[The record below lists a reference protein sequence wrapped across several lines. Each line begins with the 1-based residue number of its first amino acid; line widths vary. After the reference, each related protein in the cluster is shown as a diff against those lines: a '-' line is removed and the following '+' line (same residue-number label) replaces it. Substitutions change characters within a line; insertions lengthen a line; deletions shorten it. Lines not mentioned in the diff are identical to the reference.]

1 MNKAILGLGVTVL
14 VTAGAGAGAA
24 FYLGNKTHDYLDEAT
39 NKIAAQMPFVRVA
52 KIEHGKGILNSTRTT
67 TLNLGCAGSDGKPPF
82 SLQVKENIQHG
93 PFPGWNTAALT
104 VIDSEILL
112 PAQAQEV
119 VGAFFN
125 GKPLYTART
134 VVGFDGS
141 YRQTVSIPAGQMTK
155 PDGSKIIW
163 HGMTGTAS
171 GHKDKAHYT
180 VDATSNGFEASNAK
194 DGAFLKIGR
203 MHLKGEGELALD
215 ALWAATGKSEFIID
229 SAEAAFPSPSGQAF
243 KLKMDKVRFGSD
255 TTLQQE
261 LLTSTSRFSA
271 SATFNDVKLDEIE
284 MQASVKRLH
293 RPTFTKVMQHMFK
306 TAFTCEA
313 LRNPNAGPEMI
324 QAMQSDL
331 MQLLPHNPEYGL
343 DKLRVVYAGKEASV
357 SYTLGVNGVTA
368 EDIKD
373 LQPATMIPLLMPKM
387 MFKAEGKLP
396 IAWIG
401 QMMAAMPRPA
411 SQSALQP
418 EVLAGMLQT
427 AAAQG
432 WIIKEGEYISSRFL
446 FSNGQ
451 MLLNDKP
458 FQPPV
463 PTTMADSSAS
473 MAREQ

>member
-39 NKIAAQMPFVRVA
+39 HKIAPQIPFVRVA

-67 TLNLGCAGSDGKPPF
+67 TLDLGCTGNDGKPPL
-82 SLQVKENIQHG
+82 SVQLKENIQHG
-93 PFPGWNTAALT
+93 PFPGWNMAALT
-104 VIDSEILL
+104 VIDSEIVL

-119 VGAFFN
+119 IGAFFN
-125 GKPLYTART
+125 GKPVYSTRT

-141 YRQTVSIPAGQMTK
+141 YRQTFSMPAGQMTR

-163 HGMTGTAS
+163 HGLTGTAI
-171 GHKDKAHYT
+171 GHKDKSHYT
-180 VDATSNGFEASNAK
+180 VDATSAGFEVSSAK
-194 DGAFLKIGR
+194 DGALLKIGR
-203 MHLKGEGELALD
+203 MHLKGEGEMALD
-215 ALWAATGKSEFIID
+215 ALWVATGKSEFIID
-229 SAEAAFPSPSGQAF
+229 SAEATFPSPSGQAF
-243 KLKMDKVRFGSD
+243 NMKMGKVLLGSD
-255 TTLQQE
+255 TTVQQD
-261 LLTSTSRFSA
+261 LLTSTSLFSA
-271 SATFNDVKLDEIE
+271 SGTFNDVKLDEIE
-284 MQASVKRLH
+284 MQASIKRLH
-293 RPTFTKVMQHMFK
+293 RPTFTKVMQYILK
-306 TAFTCEA
+306 TAFSCEA
-313 LRNPNAGPEMI
+313 LRNPNAGPQMI

-368 EDIKD
+368 EDVKS
-373 LQPATMIPLLMPKM
+373 LQPATLIPALMPKM
-387 MFKAEGKLP
+387 VFKAEGKLP

-401 QMMAAMPRPA
+401 QMMSAMPRPA

-418 EVLAGMLQT
+418 EALASMLQT

-432 WIIKEGEYISSRFL
+432 WIIKEGEYIASKFL

-458 FQPPV
+458 FQPPT
-463 PTTMADSSAS
+463 PTTMADSSAN
-473 MAREQ
+473 MTREQ